1 LRHLAADLTGRHMRI
16 AVVTTRVLVLA
27 GFVLLLEA
35 LTQSGSIDQTIMPPP
50 SELPDS
56 VWSTIQTTQFTDDLV
71 RTLSEVGMSV
81 AIGAAVGIV
90 LGVLSWRVRLFGE
103 AVEPYLVTLYA
114 VPTLVFYPILLA
126 IMGLGSGPIVAI
138 TSVMVAVPVALN
150 TMVGLRDVA
159 PTLLKLARSVHCTRR
174 QMYWKVLFPAA
185 TPLVMAGLKLG
196 VMYGIIGTI
205 AMEFMLADRGLGFRI
220 GNDYLNFA
228 MLDMWTNI
236 VVVVV
241 LATVIVWLLG
251 VVERRV
257 RRDMV

>member
-1 LRHLAADLTGRHMRI
+1 MVTDLTGRHMRFV
-16 AVVTTRVLVLA
+16 VVTTRVLVLA
-27 GFVLLLEA
+27 AFVLLLEV

-56 VWSTIQTTQFTDDLV
+56 VWNTIQTTQFADDLV
-71 RTLSEVGMSV
+71 RTLSEVGLAV
-81 AIGAAVGIV
+81 AIGAAAGVV
-90 LGVLSWRVRLFGE
+90 LGVLSWRVPLFGQ

-138 TSVMVAVPVALN
+138 TSVMVVVPVALN
-150 TMVGLRDVA
+150 TMVGLRDVS
-159 PTLLKLARSVHCTRR
+159 PTLVKLSRSVSCTPR

-196 VMYGIIGTI
+196 VMYGIVGTI

-236 VVVVV
+236 VIVIAF
-241 LATVIVWLLG
+241 ATLVVWLLG
-251 VVERRV
+251 LVERRV